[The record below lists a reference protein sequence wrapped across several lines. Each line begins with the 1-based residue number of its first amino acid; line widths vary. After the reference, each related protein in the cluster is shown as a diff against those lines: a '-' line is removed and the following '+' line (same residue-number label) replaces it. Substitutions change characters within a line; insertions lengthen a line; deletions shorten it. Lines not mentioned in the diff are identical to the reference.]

1 MVDKVTQ
8 ANRKIAKAS
17 SKMAQGPVGAKMMEM
32 LDVPSFAKGLTPSIL
47 FDLAKDKG
55 VITKEQQADFS
66 KRVGKDRRALAEFNK
81 IVTEAD
87 QPNLAYKGQSPLQ
100 IELLRSKNL
109 LPATAINKTERIND
123 LKKANEILNDAVKMD
138 APKEVKE
145 KTFLDNMRKA
155 FGDFADNPTI
165 RKIANKA
172 LMILKFIPSGPL
184 DALEFIPQDI
194 FEQDFLN
201 MDRKPEFVAK
211 GGMMNIN
218 DITKPVGYDV
228 GGIVPKKKPEKELT
242 YEEVVKMLK
251 ADKTSAKEP
260 RGFYKFL
267 ADAYPVDPINKT
279 IDELKALGIQLSK
292 KGSN

>member
-1 MVDKVTQ
+1 MVDKVT
-8 ANRKIAKAS
+8 AENKRIAKAS

-32 LDVPSFAKGLTPSIL
+32 LDVPSFAKGLTPSML

-55 VITKEQQADFS
+55 IITKEQQTNFS

-138 APKEVKE
+138 ASKEVKE
-145 KTFLDNMRKA
+145 KKFLDNMRKA

-165 RKIANKA
+165 RKIARGA
-172 LMILKFIPSGPL
+172 LMILNGIPTAVDFIPMSL
-184 DALEFIPQDI
+184 LEQT
-194 FEQDFLN
+194 LGT
-201 MDRKPEFVAK
+201 MDGSKEIKAAK

-218 DITKPVGYDV
+218 DITKPVGV
-228 GGIVPKKKPEKELT
+228 
-242 YEEVVKMLK
+242 
-251 ADKTSAKEP
+251 
-260 RGFYKFL
+260 
-267 ADAYPVDPINKT
+267 
-279 IDELKALGIQLSK
+279 
-292 KGSN
+292 